1 MSDGGS
7 PKSLAARFWRM
18 CLYLFGGV
26 ILLSLTI
33 ELIKQIWWV
42 LFIGV
47 LVALGI
53 IVLRAWYRSRQGL
66 D

>member
-1 MSDGGS
+1 MSNDGN
-7 PKSLAARFWRM
+7 PKSLAAKFWTM

-26 ILLSLTI
+26 ILLTLTI

-42 LFIGV
+42 LLIGV
-47 LVALGI
+47 LVVLGI